1 MTVRRAVDE
10 LRTEGLLI
18 SEHGRGVFV
27 RTAPPVHRI
36 TSDRFAR
43 QSTAAEESDNSP
55 HFDSIAV
62 TLEKANS
69 TVAEHLR
76 LTPGEMTSSFDHSAT
91 WPMDAPSR
99 SPRPTFPPLSPAPPG
114 WITPTSET
122 AASTRDSKTPATSW
136 HDSPKKSAP
145 GCPHRTSVAP
155 CTWQPDP
162 C

>member
-76 LTPGEMTSSFDHSAT
+76 LTPGDDVIVRSQRHLADGR
-91 WPMDAPSR
+91 APSR
-99 SPRPTFPPLSPAPPG
+99 SPRHTFPPLSPAPQLDHTDIGDGGVIPMR
-114 WITPTSET
+114 S
-122 AASTRDSKTPATSW
+122 
-136 HDSPKKSAP
+136 
-145 GCPHRTSVAP
+145 
-155 CTWQPDP
+155 
-162 C
+162 